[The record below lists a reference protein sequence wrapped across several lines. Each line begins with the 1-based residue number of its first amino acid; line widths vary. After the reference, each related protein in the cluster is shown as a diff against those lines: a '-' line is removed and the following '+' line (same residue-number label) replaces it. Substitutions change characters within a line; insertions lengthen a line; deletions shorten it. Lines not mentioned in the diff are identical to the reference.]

1 MAVGQLAPAAAVSGA
16 VLELP
21 IVVPPCMDESETGS
35 QACPSSP
42 DGPDGPALQVG
53 PDSIGPD
60 QRERG
65 PVLEGASSGDSPSA
79 PVQAF
84 LAEFSAPTPLPLL
97 PIPAATAPTTTAMPG
112 KPSPPRTSRSSGRLA
127 AKSSRGLST
136 MEKVQLVLLKKNG
149 GGGNDDVGE
158 ETKLASVSQTLV
170 SECLGSRFCKNFV
183 FKPALGTR
191 GGVLVAVSDDFQISK
206 FVLAPDLFSLTG
218 LIQDRT
224 DGSSWTITAVYGP
237 NDDGK
242 KIQFMQELRQIKQVV
257 QAEWLI
263 AGDFNLISRVPDK
276 SNDNVDLRMMGRFR
290 VVLDDLELID
300 LPIWGRRFTWSN
312 EREDVT
318 LSRIDRI
325 LISKEWGLKFPAYQ
339 YARL

>member
-1 MAVGQLAPAAAVSGA
+1 M
-16 VLELP
+16 
-21 IVVPPCMDESETGS
+21 
-35 QACPSSP
+35 
-42 DGPDGPALQVG
+42 
-53 PDSIGPD
+53 
-60 QRERG
+60 
-65 PVLEGASSGDSPSA
+65 
-79 PVQAF
+79 
-84 LAEFSAPTPLPLL
+84 
-97 PIPAATAPTTTAMPG
+97 
-112 KPSPPRTSRSSGRLA
+112 
-127 AKSSRGLST
+127 
-136 MEKVQLVLLKKNG
+136 
-149 GGGNDDVGE
+149 
-158 ETKLASVSQTLV
+158 
-170 SECLGSRFCKNFV
+170 
-183 FKPALGTR
+183 
-191 GGVLVAVSDDFQISK
+191 AVSDDFQISK